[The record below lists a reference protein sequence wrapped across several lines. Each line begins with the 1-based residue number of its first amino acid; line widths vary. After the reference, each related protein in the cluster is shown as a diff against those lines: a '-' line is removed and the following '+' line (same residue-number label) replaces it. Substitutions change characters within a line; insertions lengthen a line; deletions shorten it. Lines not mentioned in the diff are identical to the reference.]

1 MFKFIYYL
9 LYTVL
14 YPFYRYR
21 FVGRENI
28 PNEPCVLC
36 GNHTANSDI
45 IFMVLANGPQQDFGI
60 IAKEELFR
68 FKPLALLFRWLGG
81 FPVKRS
87 TNDMHAVKTCFSIL
101 KAGKKLMIFPEGTR
115 VKAGMTAEPKPG
127 AILFSVRGK
136 VPLVPVYIPAGRK
149 AFRKNTVVVGKPY
162 YPAVEG
168 KPDQQQY
175 QKLAGEL
182 MEKIMA
188 LKAGEGEA

>member
-1 MFKFIYYL
+1 
-9 LYTVL
+9 
-14 YPFYRYR
+14 
-21 FVGRENI
+21 
-28 PNEPCVLC
+28 
-36 GNHTANSDI
+36 
-45 IFMVLANGPQQDFGI
+45 
-60 IAKEELFR
+60 
-68 FKPLALLFRWLGG
+68 
-81 FPVKRS
+81 
-87 TNDMHAVKTCFSIL
+87 
-101 KAGKKLMIFPEGTR
+101 MIFPEGTR

-149 AFRKNTVVVGKPY
+149 VFRKNTVVVGKPY

-182 MEKIMA
+182 MVKIMA

>member
-1 MFKFIYYL
+1 MFKVIYYL

-28 PNEPCVLC
+28 PNDPCVLC

-149 AFRKNTVVVGKPY
+149 VFRKNTVVVGKPY